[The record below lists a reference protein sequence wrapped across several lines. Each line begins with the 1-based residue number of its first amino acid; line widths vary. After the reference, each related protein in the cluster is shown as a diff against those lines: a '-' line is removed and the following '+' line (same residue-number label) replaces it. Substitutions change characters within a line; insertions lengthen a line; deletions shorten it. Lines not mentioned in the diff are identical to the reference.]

1 MQQMNIL
8 FFIGIA
14 AILGFTAGK
23 LFNQWKMPAVTGWVV
38 MGVLMGSSMA
48 GIFPEEI
55 LSRTRV
61 ISDLALGLIAFNIGE
76 QLIISDLKKLGKP
89 IIIISLLAA
98 FGAFLLVTLVVLVIT
113 NNFSLALI
121 LGAVASATAP
131 AATVMVIQ
139 ELKARGEL
147 TTTILAVVAIDDAI
161 ALALYAF
168 AASIAKIFIVPQF
181 HFSFLA
187 AILEPVKEISG
198 ALLIGCGLGV
208 LVSLSSR
215 WIKSSVDF
223 FIIVIAAIFVNIG
236 LSLSFGFS
244 ELLANMT
251 LGMFIA
257 NACPRRLRRISNTWR
272 NSTPILYVIFF
283 CLAGAYLNVKLIYQ
297 IGMLGLAAA
306 GARMLGKFLGAYW
319 GAKISGAP
327 KVVRKF
333 VGLSLFP
340 QVGVAV
346 ALAMVVGRQFEGY
359 GAEGKALAS
368 IVINVLLFTT
378 IITEI
383 VGPYLTRWSLIK
395 SGEGREK
402 TKV

>member
-1 MQQMNIL
+1 MNIL

-23 LFNQWKMPAVTGWVV
+23 LFNQWKIPAVTGWVV
-38 MGVLMGSSMA
+38 MGVLMGSSVA

-89 IIIISLLAA
+89 IIIISLFAA
-98 FGAFLLVTLVVLVIT
+98 FGAFFLVTLVVLGIT
-113 NNFSLALI
+113 HNFGLALI
-121 LGAVASATAP
+121 LGAVSSATAP

-139 ELKARGEL
+139 ELKARGDL

-161 ALALYAF
+161 ALALFAF

-181 HFSFLA
+181 HFSFFSTV
-187 AILEPVKEISG
+187 LEPVKEISG
-198 ALLIGCGLGV
+198 ALLIGCGLGI
-208 LVSLSSR
+208 LVSLASR

-236 LSLSFGFS
+236 LSISFGFS
-244 ELLANMT
+244 ELLANMA

-257 NACPRRLRRISNTWR
+257 NVSPRRLRRISSIWR

-283 CLAGAYLNVKLIYQ
+283 CLAGAYLNVKLLYQ
-297 IGMLGLAAA
+297 IGILGLAAA

-340 QVGVAV
+340 QVGIAV
-346 ALAMVVGRQFEGY
+346 ALAMVVGRQFEVY

-383 VGPYLTRWSLIK
+383 IGPYLTRWSLIK
-395 SGEGREK
+395 SGEGQEK

>member
-1 MQQMNIL
+1 MNIL

-181 HFSFLA
+181 HFSFLS

>member
-76 QLIISDLKKLGKP
+76 
-89 IIIISLLAA
+89 LLAA

-147 TTTILAVVAIDDAI
+147 TTTILP
-161 ALALYAF
+161 
-168 AASIAKIFIVPQF
+168 SP
-181 HFSFLA
+181 
-187 AILEPVKEISG
+187 P
-198 ALLIGCGLGV
+198 
-208 LVSLSSR
+208 
-215 WIKSSVDF
+215 
-223 FIIVIAAIFVNIG
+223 
-236 LSLSFGFS
+236 
-244 ELLANMT
+244 
-251 LGMFIA
+251 
-257 NACPRRLRRISNTWR
+257 
-272 NSTPILYVIFF
+272 
-283 CLAGAYLNVKLIYQ
+283 CLAWVSIL
-297 IGMLGLAAA
+297 
-306 GARMLGKFLGAYW
+306 
-319 GAKISGAP
+319 
-327 KVVRKF
+327 KVTIC
-333 VGLSLFP
+333 LCPTASS
-340 QVGVAV
+340 AV
-346 ALAMVVGRQFEGY
+346 
-359 GAEGKALAS
+359 
-368 IVINVLLFTT
+368 
-378 IITEI
+378 
-383 VGPYLTRWSLIK
+383 
-395 SGEGREK
+395 
-402 TKV
+402 